1 MQAPGPEKKK
11 KTNKPWGEDKGEDR
25 RGLPI
30 SPRVMVVSS
39 KRSPARPG
47 ICVWASLLGQE
58 RAVGARVYAV
68 IDLESDVPQS
78 LLIHVHQRSF
88 HPDLSKHI

>member
-1 MQAPGPEKKK
+1 M
-11 KTNKPWGEDKGEDR
+11 
-25 RGLPI
+25 
-30 SPRVMVVSS
+30 
-39 KRSPARPG
+39 
-47 ICVWASLLGQE
+47 WASLLGQE